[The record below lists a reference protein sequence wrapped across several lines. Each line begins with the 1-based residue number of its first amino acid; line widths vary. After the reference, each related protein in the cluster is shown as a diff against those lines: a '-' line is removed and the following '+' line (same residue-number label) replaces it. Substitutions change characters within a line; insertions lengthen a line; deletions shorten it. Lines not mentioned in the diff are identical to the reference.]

1 MLITV
6 YATACGGGDWPF
18 AVALKSLHHLL
29 PDKVVRAMFG
39 VVIWMW
45 PPFLSFLSIFLEKK
59 LPNKKI
65 YIALLSSLGL

>member
-1 MLITV
+1 
-6 YATACGGGDWPF
+6 
-18 AVALKSLHHLL
+18 VALKSLHHLL

-65 YIALLSSLGL
+65 YIALLSCLGL